1 MIASVFATI
10 AGPCCGEGSGRGDEI
25 RRGSKNEGKGGVA
38 ELEPLDDGGKEAVE
52 AIGTMVGRKHD
63 DLFTVSIVM
72 RRFGTAGLTKTQVRR
87 SLTAII
93 KPAKTP

>member
-1 MIASVFATI
+1 
-10 AGPCCGEGSGRGDEI
+10 
-25 RRGSKNEGKGGVA
+25 
-38 ELEPLDDGGKEAVE
+38 
-52 AIGTMVGRKHD
+52 MVGRKHD